1 MPAGQAEHWASDD
14 TVHAVETNCPGH
26 VLHAE
31 HDAAL
36 VVSEKLV
43 PAPHDGHTVSAVEEH
58 TALRNLPA
66 AHTVHVDANEEFTR
80 Q

>member
-1 MPAGQAEHWASDD
+1 
-14 TVHAVETNCPGH
+14 

-43 PAPHDGHTVSAVEEH
+43 PAAHDGHTVSAVEVN

-66 AHTVHVDANEEFTR
+66 AHTVHVDAAEEFTR